1 MEETVLGPSFQQLT
15 FNAWSCGLS
24 EGLSLEA
31 FDFLPPWRETVGEGR
46 RRQFWKEA
54 EGRSGRTVIEEAR
67 YGNVGAGERAQAMDA
82 HYGALFLPP
91 PRSKSWTRVHLCSAG
106 EGRG

>member
-15 FNAWSCGLS
+15 FNVWLCGLS
-24 EGLSLEA
+24 EGLSLGA

-67 YGNVGAGERAQAMDA
+67 YGNVGAEKG
-82 HYGALFLPP
+82 
-91 PRSKSWTRVHLCSAG
+91 T
-106 EGRG
+106 GRGRPLRCSLCASPSE